1 MLLEK
6 QPDIPSKNIRLS
18 QPEHARAPPKKRIV
32 SNPAS
37 SVPSPPR
44 KRKQQ
49 SKSQYK
55 QKPSKKAKVKNLVK
69 RVTCIHFYLWEKPKE
84 TNEAESKRVKSGQI
98 GSNCQEIRLHQMY
111 IGTSL
116 LRRQSYPMQIHKHQS
131 QSHQDQLQNQESQF
145 QKSHYHQLQSR
156 DYNRQNHQLMY
167 IKSQMP
173 QTWRLMI
180 LRLFF
185 RHMSPEGHNAF
196 KISNHMC
203 DVMLIRIQKKKLRVN
218 DLDEFIFIFM
228 TFHWC
233 W

>member
-1 MLLEK
+1 MKISQILCHTIYRTYMLLEK

-55 QKPSKKAKVKNLVK
+55 QKPSKKAKVKKSDEKGYMYSLLSLREAK
-69 RVTCIHFYLWEKPKE
+69 RNQRNGVEKNPL
-84 TNEAESKRVKSGQI
+84 SQHQS

-116 LRRQSYPMQIHKHQS
+116 
-131 QSHQDQLQNQESQF
+131 
-145 QKSHYHQLQSR
+145 
-156 DYNRQNHQLMY
+156 
-167 IKSQMP
+167 
-173 QTWRLMI
+173 
-180 LRLFF
+180 
-185 RHMSPEGHNAF
+185 
-196 KISNHMC
+196 
-203 DVMLIRIQKKKLRVN
+203 
-218 DLDEFIFIFM
+218 
-228 TFHWC
+228 
-233 W
+233 